1 MLLYWQCSPYNDY
14 IVAKRMI
21 LYSSNHCIC
30 GVPRL
35 QPVLVNNRCLVENQI
50 DWQVIGQQALAS
62 QKGKRVRYVIDR
74 MTMSDVPR
82 VVEIERL
89 AYPSQWPPSAYR
101 KELQDNRW
109 AHYIVLRDKK
119 VIEERATVPAQEYEK
134 PRRIFP
140 LSLLPSR
147 PSATLTSPDLASII
161 GFSGLWLMVDEAHI
175 TTIAM
180 HPHFRRKGLGEFLLV
195 SMIDIAYSI
204 GAKWVSL
211 EVRVSNYTA
220 QNLYRKYGFH
230 EAGLRHRYYS
240 DNQEDALIMWTDEI
254 SSLAYKQKFY
264 ALKTALLEKLEQQ

>member
-1 MLLYWQCSPYNDY
+1 
-14 IVAKRMI
+14 
-21 LYSSNHCIC
+21 
-30 GVPRL
+30 
-35 QPVLVNNRCLVENQI
+35 
-50 DWQVIGQQALAS
+50 
-62 QKGKRVRYVIDR
+62 

-89 AYPSQWPPSAYR
+89 AYPSTWPPSAYR

-119 VIEERATVPAQEYEK
+119 IVEERATVPAQEYEK

-147 PSATLTSPDLASII
+147 PSATLTSPDLVSII

-240 DNQEDALIMWTDEI
+240 DNQEDALIMWTEEI
-254 SSLAYKQKFY
+254 SSPAYKQKFY
-264 ALKTALLEKLEQQ
+264 ALKTALVEKLEQQ

>member
-1 MLLYWQCSPYNDY
+1 
-14 IVAKRMI
+14 
-21 LYSSNHCIC
+21 
-30 GVPRL
+30 
-35 QPVLVNNRCLVENQI
+35 
-50 DWQVIGQQALAS
+50 
-62 QKGKRVRYVIDR
+62 
-74 MTMSDVPR
+74 
-82 VVEIERL
+82 
-89 AYPSQWPPSAYR
+89 
-101 KELQDNRW
+101 
-109 AHYIVLRDKK
+109 VLRDKK
-119 VIEERATVPAQEYEK
+119 IVEERATVPAQEYEK

-147 PSATLTSPDLASII
+147 PSATLISPDLASII

-254 SSLAYKQKFY
+254 SSLSYKQKFY
-264 ALKTALLEKLEQQ
+264 ALKIALVEKLEQQ